1 MDEWF
6 SIVERPAPQSYE
18 YGAGAFEH
26 LRLTQWTR
34 NEIGRVRLKGY
45 VSIDCGRDS
54 HRVRID
60 ETVLAADV
68 LSLTPLSCAEMIV
81 ELVLADEFVG
91 CDCESEVTL

>member
-6 SIVERPAPQSYE
+6 SIVERPATQSHE
-18 YGAGAFEH
+18 FSAGAFEH

-34 NEIGRVRLKGY
+34 NGIGRVRLKGY

-68 LSLTPLSCAEMIV
+68 LSLTAQSCAETIV

-91 CDCESEVTL
+91 CSCDAEATL